1 MKRESITDGATV
13 EEALQAAL
21 VELGATADAVDYE
34 VLDEPGKRLFGAVRQ
49 ARIRA
54 WMKDE
59 DSPVAEL
66 DDDAELPAEL
76 AVTVEAAEVEPGV
89 PAVSEEP
96 LTDEQLDEIADAG
109 VAATQAILAGFGI
122 EATIDEYE
130 GDEGEII
137 LDIVGGDL
145 GILIGRHGK
154 TLDAMQTLVSAL
166 TNRAVNRRYP
176 VLVDVEGYR
185 SRRRV
190 KLEDIAKRTAERV
203 ARQGRPVKL
212 RPMSSYE
219 RKVVHVA
226 LRDDRRV
233 VTVSE
238 GEEPFRQVVITP
250 K

>member
-1 MKRESITDGATV
+1 MKREAITDAATI
-13 EEALQAAL
+13 EEALSLAL
-21 VELGATADAVDYE
+21 AELDATEDAIEYE

-49 ARIRA
+49 ARVRA
-54 WMKDE
+54 WMKE
-59 DSPVAEL
+59 E
-66 DDDAELPAEL
+66 DAEEGAESPDAEELPREL
-76 AVTVEAAEVEPGV
+76 VVEA
-89 PAVSEEP
+89 PAAAPATGETEEEP

-109 VAATQAILAGFGI
+109 VAATQSILAGFGI

-130 GDEGEII
+130 GDDGEII

-226 LRDDRRV
+226 LREDRRV

-238 GEEPFRQVVITP
+238 GEEPFRQVVISP

>member
-1 MKRESITDGATV
+1 MKRETIADAATI
-13 EEALQAAL
+13 EEALGAAL
-21 VELGATADAVDYE
+21 IELGAEAGDVEYE

-49 ARIRA
+49 ARVRV
-54 WMKDE
+54 WMKEEDE
-59 DSPVAEL
+59 TADIELPEEALPEELVEETLPEPVVAE
-66 DDDAELPAEL
+66 AEAEI
-76 AVTVEAAEVEPGV
+76 
-89 PAVSEEP
+89 

-130 GDEGEII
+130 GDDGEII
-137 LDIVGGDL
+137 LDVVGGDL

-226 LRDDRRV
+226 LREDGRV

-238 GEEPFRQVVITP
+238 GEEPFRQVVVSP

>member
-1 MKRESITDGATV
+1 MKRETIADAATI
-13 EEALQAAL
+13 EEALGVAL
-21 VELGATADAVDYE
+21 IELGAEAGDVEYE

-49 ARIRA
+49 ARVRV
-54 WMKDE
+54 WMKEEDE
-59 DSPVAEL
+59 TADIELPEEALPEELVEETLPEPVVAE
-66 DDDAELPAEL
+66 AEAEI
-76 AVTVEAAEVEPGV
+76 
-89 PAVSEEP
+89 

-130 GDEGEII
+130 GDDGEII
-137 LDIVGGDL
+137 LDVVGGDL

-219 RKVVHVA
+219 RKVVHVV
-226 LRDDRRV
+226 LREDGRV

-238 GEEPFRQVVITP
+238 GEEPFRQVVVSP

>member
-1 MKRESITDGATV
+1 MKRETIADAATI
-13 EEALQAAL
+13 EEALGVAL
-21 VELGATADAVDYE
+21 IELGAEAGDVEYE

-49 ARIRA
+49 ARVRV
-54 WMKDE
+54 WMKEEDE
-59 DSPVAEL
+59 TADIELPEEALPEELVEETLPEPVVAE
-66 DDDAELPAEL
+66 AEAEI
-76 AVTVEAAEVEPGV
+76 
-89 PAVSEEP
+89 

-130 GDEGEII
+130 GDDGEII
-137 LDIVGGDL
+137 LDVVGGDL

-226 LRDDRRV
+226 LREDGRV

-238 GEEPFRQVVITP
+238 GEEPFRQVVVSP

>member
-1 MKRESITDGATV
+1 MKRETIADAATI
-13 EEALQAAL
+13 EEALGAAL
-21 VELGATADAVDYE
+21 IELSAEAGDVEYE

-49 ARIRA
+49 ARVRV
-54 WMKDE
+54 WMKEEDE
-59 DSPVAEL
+59 TADIELPEEALPEELVEETLPEPVVAE
-66 DDDAELPAEL
+66 AEAEI
-76 AVTVEAAEVEPGV
+76 
-89 PAVSEEP
+89 

-130 GDEGEII
+130 GDDGEII
-137 LDIVGGDL
+137 LDVVGGDL

-226 LRDDRRV
+226 LREDGRV

-238 GEEPFRQVVITP
+238 GEEPFRQVVVSP

>member
-1 MKRESITDGATV
+1 MKRETITDAATIDEAV
-13 EEALQAAL
+13 EAAL
-21 VELGATADAVDYE
+21 EELGARRDEVEYE
-34 VLDEPGKRLFGAVRQ
+34 VLDEPGKKLFGAVKQ
-49 ARIRA
+49 ARVRV
-54 WMKDE
+54 WMSQEDE
-59 DSPVAEL
+59 PAEEEPVEVSPE
-66 DDDAELPAEL
+66 ESLPAPL
-76 AVTVEAAEVEPGV
+76 RVEPD
-89 PAVSEEP
+89 EEP
-96 LTDEQLDEIADAG
+96 LTDDQLDEIADAG
-109 VAATQAILAGFGI
+109 VASIQTILAGFGI
-122 EATIDEYE
+122 DATIDEYE

-154 TLDAMQTLVSAL
+154 TLDALQTLVSAL

-233 VTVSE
+233 ITASE
-238 GEEPFRQVVITP
+238 GEDPFRQVVVSP

>member
-1 MKRESITDGATV
+1 MKRETIADAATIEGALLV
-13 EEALQAAL
+13 ALG
-21 VELGATADAVDYE
+21 ELGAKLDDVEYE

-49 ARIRA
+49 ARVRV
-54 WMKDE
+54 WMKEEAEEVELSERALPEESVDE
-59 DSPVAEL
+59 PHPEPLV
-66 DDDAELPAEL
+66 
-76 AVTVEAAEVEPGV
+76 AEVE
-89 PAVSEEP
+89 EEI

-109 VAATQAILAGFGI
+109 VAATQSILTGFGI

-130 GDEGEII
+130 GDDGEII

-226 LRDDRRV
+226 LREDQRV

-238 GEEPFRQVVITP
+238 GDDPFRQVVISP

>member
-1 MKRESITDGATV
+1 MKRETITDAATIDEAV
-13 EEALQAAL
+13 EAAL
-21 VELGATADAVDYE
+21 EELGARRDEVEFE
-34 VLDEPGKRLFGAVRQ
+34 VLDEPGKKLFGAVKQ
-49 ARIRA
+49 ARVRV
-54 WMKDE
+54 WMSQEDE
-59 DSPVAEL
+59 PPEEEPVVASPE
-66 DDDAELPAEL
+66 ESLPAPL
-76 AVTVEAAEVEPGV
+76 RVEPE
-89 PAVSEEP
+89 EEP
-96 LTDEQLDEIADAG
+96 LTDDQLDEIADAG
-109 VAATQAILAGFGI
+109 VASIQTILAGFGI
-122 EATIDEYE
+122 DATIDEYE

-154 TLDAMQTLVSAL
+154 TLDALQTLVSAL

-233 VTVSE
+233 ITASE
-238 GEEPFRQVVITP
+238 GEDPFRQVVVSP

>member
-1 MKRESITDGATV
+1 MKREAIADAATI
-13 EEALQAAL
+13 EEALQAGL
-21 VELGATADAVDYE
+21 LELGAAEDDVDYE

-49 ARIRA
+49 ARVRV
-54 WMKDE
+54 WMKE
-59 DSPVAEL
+59 
-66 DDDAELPAEL
+66 DDAEPEETADVDLPAE
-76 AVTVEAAEVEPGV
+76 AVEVPGV
-89 PAVSEEP
+89 ADAVAPVDEEP

-190 KLEDIAKRTAERV
+190 KLEDIAKRTADRV

-238 GEEPFRQVVITP
+238 GEEPFRQVVVTP

>member
-1 MKRESITDGATV
+1 MKRETITDAATIDEAV
-13 EEALQAAL
+13 EAAL
-21 VELGATADAVDYE
+21 EELGARRDEVEYE
-34 VLDEPGKRLFGAVRQ
+34 VLDEPGKKLFGAVKQ
-49 ARIRA
+49 ARVRV
-54 WMKDE
+54 WMSQEDE
-59 DSPVAEL
+59 PAEEEPVEVSPE
-66 DDDAELPAEL
+66 ESLPAPL
-76 AVTVEAAEVEPGV
+76 RVEPD
-89 PAVSEEP
+89 EEP
-96 LTDEQLDEIADAG
+96 LTDDQLDEIADAG
-109 VAATQAILAGFGI
+109 VASIQTILAGFGI
-122 EATIDEYE
+122 DATIDEYE

-154 TLDAMQTLVSAL
+154 TLDAVQTLVSAL

-233 VTVSE
+233 ITASE
-238 GEEPFRQVVITP
+238 GEDPFRQVVVSP

>member
-1 MKRESITDGATV
+1 MKREAIADAATI
-13 EEALQAAL
+13 EEALQAGL
-21 VELGATADAVDYE
+21 LELGAAEDDVDYE

-49 ARIRA
+49 ARVRV
-54 WMKDE
+54 WMKE
-59 DSPVAEL
+59 
-66 DDDAELPAEL
+66 DDAEPEETAEVDLPAEL
-76 AVTVEAAEVEPGV
+76 SEAPQAADAVAPVD
-89 PAVSEEP
+89 EEP

-109 VAATQAILAGFGI
+109 VTATQAILTGFGI

-190 KLEDIAKRTAERV
+190 KLEDIAKRTADRV

-238 GEEPFRQVVITP
+238 GEEPFRQVVVTP

>member
-1 MKRESITDGATV
+1 MKRETIADAATI
-13 EEALQAAL
+13 EEALGAAL
-21 VELGATADAVDYE
+21 IERGAEAGDVEYE

-49 ARIRA
+49 ARVRV
-54 WMKDE
+54 WMKE
-59 DSPVAEL
+59 
-66 DDDAELPAEL
+66 DDAEPEETADVDLPAE
-76 AVTVEAAEVEPGV
+76 AVEVPGV
-89 PAVSEEP
+89 ADAVAPVDEEP

-109 VAATQAILAGFGI
+109 VAATQAILACFGS

-190 KLEDIAKRTAERV
+190 KLEDIAKRTADRV

-226 LRDDRRV
+226 LREDGRV

-238 GEEPFRQVVITP
+238 GEEPFRQVVVSP

>member
-1 MKRESITDGATV
+1 MKRETIADAATI
-13 EEALQAAL
+13 EEALGVAL
-21 VELGATADAVDYE
+21 IELGAEAGDVEYE

-49 ARIRA
+49 ARVRV
-54 WMKDE
+54 WMKEEDE
-59 DSPVAEL
+59 TADIELPEEALPEELVEETLPEPVVAE
-66 DDDAELPAEL
+66 AEAEI
-76 AVTVEAAEVEPGV
+76 
-89 PAVSEEP
+89 

-130 GDEGEII
+130 GDDGEII
-137 LDIVGGDL
+137 LDVVGGDL

-190 KLEDIAKRTAERV
+190 KLEDIAKRTADRV

-219 RKVVHVA
+219 RKVVHVV
-226 LRDDRRV
+226 LREDGRV

-238 GEEPFRQVVITP
+238 GDEPFRQVVVSP

>member
-1 MKRESITDGATV
+1 MKREAIADAATI
-13 EEALQAAL
+13 EEALQAGL
-21 VELGATADAVDYE
+21 LELGAAEDDVDYE

-49 ARIRA
+49 ARVRV
-54 WMKDE
+54 WMKE
-59 DSPVAEL
+59 
-66 DDDAELPAEL
+66 DDAEPEETADVDLPAE
-76 AVTVEAAEVEPGV
+76 AVEVPGV
-89 PAVSEEP
+89 ADAVAEAEAEI

-130 GDEGEII
+130 GDDGEII
-137 LDIVGGDL
+137 LDVVGGDL

-226 LRDDRRV
+226 LREDGRV
-233 VTVSE
+233 AVSY
-238 GEEPFRQVVITP
+238 THLT
-250 K
+250 

>member
-1 MKRESITDGATV
+1 MKREAITDAATI
-13 EEALQAAL
+13 EEALQAGL
-21 VELGATADAVDYE
+21 LELGAAEDDVEYE

-49 ARIRA
+49 ARVRV
-54 WMKDE
+54 WMKEEDAEEAESPEDE
-59 DSPVAEL
+59 DLPQELVAEPVA
-66 DDDAELPAEL
+66 
-76 AVTVEAAEVEPGV
+76 VE
-89 PAVSEEP
+89 PAVSEPEEEP
-96 LTDEQLDEIADAG
+96 LTDDQLDEIADAG
-109 VAATQAILAGFGI
+109 VAATQSILAGFGI

-130 GDEGEII
+130 GDDGEII

-226 LRDDRRV
+226 LREDRRV

-238 GEEPFRQVVITP
+238 GEEPFRQVVVSP
-250 K
+250 KYP

>member
-1 MKRESITDGATV
+1 MKREAIADGATI
-13 EEALQAAL
+13 EEALQAGLLELEAAEDD
-21 VELGATADAVDYE
+21 VEYE

-49 ARIRA
+49 ARVRV
-54 WMKDE
+54 WMKQE
-59 DSPVAEL
+59 DGEPAEGTGV
-66 DDDAELPAEL
+66 DLPAEL
-76 AVTVEAAEVEPGV
+76 VEAPRIEATAAPVD
-89 PAVSEEP
+89 EEP
-96 LTDEQLDEIADAG
+96 LTDGQLDEIADAG

-154 TLDAMQTLVSAL
+154 TLDAMQTLVSAV

-190 KLEDIAKRTAERV
+190 KLEDIAKRTADRV

-238 GEEPFRQVVITP
+238 GEEPFRQVVVTP

>member
-1 MKRESITDGATV
+1 MKRETISDAATIDDAV
-13 EEALQAAL
+13 LAAL
-21 VELGATADAVDYE
+21 AELGADREDVEYE
-34 VLDEPGKRLFGAVRQ
+34 VLEEPGKRLFGAVRQ
-49 ARIRA
+49 ARVRV
-54 WMKDE
+54 WVTE
-59 DSPVAEL
+59 DAETVESEDAEDVGEEPIPAPLVAE
-66 DDDAELPAEL
+66 
-76 AVTVEAAEVEPGV
+76 VVVE
-89 PAVSEEP
+89 EEP

-109 VAATQAILAGFGI
+109 VAATQAILSGFGI
-122 EATIDEYE
+122 EATIEEYE
-130 GDEGEII
+130 GDDGEII

-166 TNRAVNRRYP
+166 TNRAVNRRFP

-190 KLEDIAKRTAERV
+190 KLEDIAKRTADRV
-203 ARQGRPVKL
+203 AKQGRPVKL

-226 LRDDRRV
+226 LREDRRV
-233 VTVSE
+233 ITGSE
-238 GEEPFRQVVITP
+238 GEDPFRQVVVSP